1 MKWIRMVAIAVSVL
15 LFAVRV
21 SAKDPVYQL
30 STHMLDVSQ
39 GAPAA
44 DVAVALYAA
53 EEDGSWR
60 LVAERRTDGNGR
72 VGDLLPLGGPNGN
85 DGV

>member
-44 DVAVALYAA
+44 DVAVAK
-53 EEDGSWR
+53 
-60 LVAERRTDGNGR
+60 
-72 VGDLLPLGGPNGN
+72 GGEA
-85 DGV
+85 